1 MKDRKMEIAKP
12 FNYACGEQG
21 VHNLLCMEFFSS
33 RTFAAIT
40 LKERLPR
47 VLTTIIDTV
56 HRHEAVVTD
65 SYGAVCKDR
74 IITMNLWVSIP
85 FRCIFWCRVVGRH

>member
-1 MKDRKMEIAKP
+1 MKIAKA
-12 FNYACGEQG
+12 FNYACGEQA
-21 VHNLLCMEFFSS
+21 VHNFLCIEIFSS

-40 LKERLPR
+40 LKDRLPR

-56 HRHEAVVTD
+56 HRHEAVLTD

-74 IITMNLWVSIP
+74 FITVNLWVNI
-85 FRCIFWCRVVGRH
+85 ILLYLLV